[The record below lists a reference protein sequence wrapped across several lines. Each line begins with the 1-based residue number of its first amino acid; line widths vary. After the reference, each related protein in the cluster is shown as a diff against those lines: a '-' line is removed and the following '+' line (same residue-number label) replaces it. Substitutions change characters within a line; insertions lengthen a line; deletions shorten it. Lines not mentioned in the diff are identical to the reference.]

1 MPMPNDPLVIVLMIM
16 LVLQYLTML
25 NKGARFLK
33 DVAIDF
39 VGLRLTWESIIV
51 WTLGV
56 SVAGLALGVVISD
69 RYALIDQWYASIL
82 LAVMAGHCTCR
93 WKAEDA
99 SWRKA
104 YLKELADKQ
113 RAKKEL
119 APGE

>member
-1 MPMPNDPLVIVLMIM
+1 MPSDPLILVLMIM

-25 NKGARFLK
+25 NKGARFLR
-33 DVAIDF
+33 DVAIDV
-39 VGLRLTWESIIV
+39 VGVRLTWESIIV

-56 SVAGLALGVVISD
+56 LVAGLALGLVISD

-82 LAVMAGHCTCR
+82 LAVMAGHCTCL
-93 WKAEDA
+93 WKTEDA
-99 SWRKA
+99 GWRKA

-113 RAKKEL
+113 QAKKEL

>member
-1 MPMPNDPLVIVLMIM
+1 MPSDPLIVVLMIM

-25 NKGARFLK
+25 NKGARFLGK
-33 DVAIDF
+33 VAIEI
-39 VGLRLTWESIIV
+39 VGVRLTWEGIVV

-82 LAVMAGHCTCR
+82 LAVMAGHCTCL
-93 WKAEDA
+93 WKTEDA
-99 SWRKA
+99 AWRKA

>member
-1 MPMPNDPLVIVLMIM
+1 MLPGDPLIVVLMIM

-25 NKGARFLK
+25 NKGAHFLGAA
-33 DVAIDF
+33 AIDV
-39 VGLRLTWESIIV
+39 VGVRLSWESIIV

-56 SVAGLALGVVISD
+56 LVAGLALGILIAD
-69 RYALIDQWYASIL
+69 RYSTTDRWYASIL
-82 LAVMAGHCTCR
+82 LAVMAGHCTCL
-93 WKAEDA
+93 WKTEDA

-119 APGE
+119 AAGD

>member
-1 MPMPNDPLVIVLMIM
+1 MPADPLIVVLMIM
-16 LVLQYLTML
+16 LVLQYLTIL
-25 NKGARFLK
+25 NKGAGFLK
-33 DVAIDF
+33 VAAID
-39 VGLRLTWESIIV
+39 VIGVRLTWESVIV

-56 SVAGLALGVVISD
+56 LVAGLSLGVVIAD
-69 RYALIDQWYASIL
+69 RYSTIDRWYASIL
-82 LAVMAGHCTCR
+82 LAVMAGHCTCL
-93 WKAEDA
+93 WKTEDA

>member
-1 MPMPNDPLVIVLMIM
+1 MPTDPLVIVLMIM

-25 NKGARFLK
+25 NKGSRFLGN
-33 DVAIDF
+33 VAID
-39 VGLRLTWESIIV
+39 VLGIKLTWESVIV

-56 SVAGLALGVVISD
+56 SVAGLALGIIISD

-82 LAVMAGHCTCR
+82 LAVMAGHCTCV
-93 WKAEDA
+93 WKTDDTA
-99 SWRKA
+99 WRKA

-113 RAKKEL
+113 RSKKEL